1 MLQEEPPVS
10 LASLKQGEKA
20 VVCSIAGGFGFAKRL
35 RSLGIREGKEICL
48 DAKHHFCGPLVI
60 DIDGRHVTI
69 GRGMASKIIVR
80 RAI

>member
-1 MLQEEPPVS
+1 MSPEEPLS

-20 VVCSIAGGFGFAKRL
+20 VVHALVGGFGFGKRL

-48 DAKHHFCGPLVI
+48 DAKHHFCGPLVV
-60 DIDGRHVTI
+60 DVDGRQVTI

-80 RAI
+80 RAK